1 VLSTSNS
8 LWFVMLL
15 AVSTPAS
22 ASAPHTSWGRA
33 GVSITQ
39 YRADAI
45 QCGRLGA
52 NADIAG
58 EPATK
63 AFAAAERFAERNLT
77 MQLSDTELA
86 TEQALMVRR
95 LRPEKRLS
103 EVQVVMLNTTEQ
115 CLTRLGYRQFTLT
128 RAQSRKLHHL
138 RVGTPE
144 RHAYLHALAS
154 DPAVLEAQS
163 IRPGIVPAAR
173 SDR

>member
-1 VLSTSNS
+1 MPSTPTSLAVL
-8 LWFVMLL
+8 MLL
-15 AVSTPAS
+15 GGATSAL
-22 ASAPHTSWGRA
+22 ASAPPTSWGRS
-33 GVSITQ
+33 GVSLAQ
-39 YRADAI
+39 YRTDAVE
-45 QCGRLGA
+45 CGRLGA

-63 AFAAAERFAERNLT
+63 AFVAAERFAERNLT

-86 TEQALMVRR
+86 QEQSLMARR
-95 LRPEKRLS
+95 LSPAKRLA
-103 EVQVVMLNTTEQ
+103 EVQGAMLTATER

-128 RAQSRKLHHL
+128 RDQSRKLGRL

-154 DPAVLEAQS
+154 DPAVLDAQS
-163 IRPGIVPAAR
+163 VRPAAGPATR

>member
-1 VLSTSNS
+1 MPSTPTSLAVL
-8 LWFVMLL
+8 MLL
-15 AVSTPAS
+15 GGATSAS
-22 ASAPHTSWGRA
+22 ASAPPTSWGRS
-33 GVSITQ
+33 GVSLAQ
-39 YRADAI
+39 YRTDAVE
-45 QCGRLGA
+45 CGRLGA

-103 EVQVVMLNTTEQ
+103 EVQGVMLNATER

-128 RAQSRKLHHL
+128 RTQSRRLDRL

-163 IRPGIVPAAR
+163 IRPGVAPAAR

>member
-1 VLSTSNS
+1 MPSTSNS

-22 ASAPHTSWGRA
+22 ASAPRISWGRA
-33 GVSITQ
+33 GVSLTQ
-39 YRADAI
+39 YRADAV

-63 AFAAAERFAERNLT
+63 AFAAAERFAERNLR

-103 EVQVVMLNTTEQ
+103 EVQGVMLNTTEQ

-128 RAQSRKLHHL
+128 RDQSRRLGRL

-144 RHAYLHALAS
+144 RHVYLHALAS

-163 IRPGIVPAAR
+163 IYPGVEPAAR

>member
-1 VLSTSNS
+1 VPSTSNS

-22 ASAPHTSWGRA
+22 ASAPHTSWGHA
-33 GVSITQ
+33 GVSIAQ
-39 YRADAI
+39 YRADAV

-52 NADIAG
+52 NADIAS

-128 RAQSRKLHHL
+128 REQNRRLGRL

-163 IRPGIVPAAR
+163 LRPGVAPAAR